1 MNIKNRVHTMEEI
14 IEMFECMPE
23 YKGMPFIKD
32 NNDGSAV
39 LLAHADGVEMEVKY
53 RNRYGDLCRY
63 VVGLNHGY
71 VFIVLEGHYVF
82 IGDSFSVVNERLVG
96 FEVLE

>member
-1 MNIKNRVHTMEEI
+1 MKMKNKVHTKEDI
-14 IEMFECMPE
+14 IEMFESMPE

-32 NNDGSAV
+32 NNDGSSV

-53 RNRYGDLCRY
+53 LNRYGDLCRH
-63 VVGLNHGY
+63 VVGLNQGY

-82 IGDSFSVVNERLVG
+82 IGDSFDVVNERLVS
-96 FEVLE
+96 FMVLE

>member
-1 MNIKNRVHTMEEI
+1 MKMKNKVHTKEDI
-14 IEMFECMPE
+14 IEMFESMPE

-32 NNDGSAV
+32 YTDGSSA

-53 RNRYGDLCRY
+53 LNRYGDLCRY

-71 VFIVLEGHYVF
+71 VFIVLDGHYVF
-82 IGDSFSVVNERLVG
+82 VGDSFSVVNERLVG